1 MSEKIILNS
10 HEPIVCPNC
19 KHEFLLQDGISRQAI
34 DRHSEEFDALL
45 KAETDKSQERIIRQ
59 TQEKAGESIRALQD
73 QLALAKKS
81 EADAMQSIE
90 IAKQAAIAKVKAEI
104 GLEQKS
110 LQDELDKKN
119 VQLSAFR
126 EQELALRKEK
136 QALEEQ
142 KQNMALDLQRRIDE
156 ERKLI
161 LEKEAGRVSLIEAE
175 WKKKFDDIQKNND
188 DLRKKLEQG
197 SQQLQGEVLE
207 LEIEKILSTSFYRD
221 LIEEVKKG
229 QRGADIIQTVRTQVG
244 TNAGKIIWEAKRAEN
259 WSDLW
264 IQKLKDDQQ
273 EAKAD
278 LAVLVTTAMP
288 KGSNEPFFM
297 VGDIWVISPQLVKPM
312 AETLR
317 VILLEMSRLQQSN
330 AGRDEKVHQL
340 YSYIT
345 SATFSQRIRAV
356 FDTFV
361 TMKTELESE
370 RRAILKIWSKRESQI
385 DRMTSSM
392 GNVVGEIQGIAHE
405 SLPEL
410 GGMDDLK
417 VLAGPEAS

>member
-10 HEPIVCPNC
+10 QEPIVCPHC
-19 KHEFLLQDGISRQAI
+19 KHEFLLQDGITRQAI
-34 DRHSEEFDALL
+34 DRHTEEFDALL
-45 KAETDKSQERIIRQ
+45 KAETDKSQERITLQ
-59 TQEKAGESIRALQD
+59 AQERANESIKALQD
-73 QLALAKKS
+73 QLSLAQKS
-81 EADAMQSIE
+81 EADARQAIE
-90 IAKQAAIAKVKAEI
+90 SAKQEAVAKVKAEI
-104 GLEQKS
+104 SLEQKT
-110 LQDELDKKN
+110 LQDEIERKN
-119 VQLSAFR
+119 AQLTSFR
-126 EQELALRKEK
+126 EQEMGLRKEK

-142 KQNMALDLQRRIDE
+142 KQNMVLDLQRRVDE

-161 LEKEAGRVSLIEAE
+161 LEKEAGRIGLIEAE

-207 LEIEKILSTSFYRD
+207 LEIEKILSTSFYQD

-229 QRGADIIQTVRTQVG
+229 QRGADIIQTVRTQMG
-244 TNAGKIIWEAKRAEN
+244 GSAGKIIWEAKRAEN
-259 WSDLW
+259 WSDGW

-288 KGSNEPFFM
+288 KGNNEQFFM

-317 VILLEMSRLQQSN
+317 VILLEMNRLQHSN

-340 YSYIT
+340 YDYIT

-385 DRMTSSM
+385 DRMTASM
-392 GNVVGEIQGIAHE
+392 GNVVGEIQGIARE

-410 GGMDDLK
+410 SGIDDLK
-417 VLAGPEAS
+417 SLAESETS